1 MVFGNVDGFRTESP
15 VDGPIQN
22 LCSHV
27 QPFHSTGQGHLPKLV
42 TEVVNTPGLLS
53 PMYEAR
59 ALARGPGIVS
69 ELHHPAMRAAL
80 SKVLSPSE
88 PQFFMG

>member
-15 VDGPIQN
+15 VDGPVQN

-27 QPFHSTGQGHLPKLV
+27 PSHSTGQGHLPKLV
-42 TEVVNTPGLLS
+42 TEMVNTPGLLS
-53 PMYEAR
+53 PMSEAR
-59 ALARGPGIVS
+59 ALARGPGITS
-69 ELHHPAMRAAL
+69 ELQPPAMRAAL

-88 PQFFMG
+88 PPFFMG